1 MNTRTIWRWSGLL
14 VVVTMI
20 VSMATAPVGASPVS
34 APPQNAT
41 ASPVQQILP
50 KEVGRSIPQKPPSSR
65 GEGKSD
71 EALVKLAPELR
82 PIAKARSS
90 EVVLVTVLMRTGTK
104 VEPYFQRV
112 VVRKPIGGLQWAT
125 GEISGANL
133 LKLAGLSGVISVVS
147 FQSYAPVPAPNDDF
161 RGGLGYQP
169 PSLKLEKGK
178 GAQVKEALRKFTAGM
193 SPEQVREK
201 LRADP
206 AFRAKVSEILGRPLP
221 QRPALPEKPSLPPQ
235 GGIQPATIKVKDVHG
250 ASAAWTKGYTG
261 TGVVAAVV
269 DTGVDFA
276 HPDLQGTQA
285 RVPSGPY
292 AGWPYSYDTLSG
304 LFYAFGYSTI
314 GPDTY
319 WDVVGNTYYAHTLPV
334 ESPTCN
340 GITCTAN
347 LKIDFGSDAGW
358 PWPPVVLP
366 FVWPDTSKSR
376 QYYYTVHPDF
386 PLWNAGSSLGLGY
399 AANPYYAPAAVIVAD
414 ENTARVYDTVYVDAD
429 FDQDLTNNKP
439 MRKGDEL
446 AGVDLYDAAGN
457 PGTDGIW
464 DLSAGMLAWIA
475 DGENV
480 PPGTNVLYSGLPVPE
495 AGRLLAF
502 IGDDDSHG
510 TNCAGDI
517 AAQGVITDPEWIG
530 PINRIFGGAANAGG
544 VGGPVLSGMAPGAK
558 IAAFQHGFWLPFDS
572 WVLAALGFDGVPNTG
587 DEAQI
592 SSNSW
597 GASATINDGWDAT
610 SRFAH
615 WLNRNYAPNLAFL
628 VATGNGG
635 HGYGTVTEPDGGSI
649 IDVGASTQYGTLIY
663 FEPITDTTMLAY
675 GDVQP
680 WSNRGPTTL
689 GDVSPDVVAVGAWGT
704 GANPLNLYYGN
715 GQAAYD
721 IFGGT
726 SMATPIAAGNL
737 ALVYQAF
744 KAKNGRWPTWQ
755 EAKAIFLSGA
765 TDLGYDVLTQG
776 SGNVNADR
784 ATDIAAGLNY
794 GFWAEPAQWTAG
806 SYRGTDYPA
815 FPAILHPGQS
825 DSQTFTLH
833 NTYTGTFIVNIADTM
848 LMRVAEVTFTLSFP
862 SFGPPPFTRPTWIT
876 DITDLINTYE
886 PDLIRAQV
894 VFPYSVFDPEGDYA
908 YNNRW
913 RVMFYG
919 WKDLNGDGNLWTD
932 TNGNGY
938 IDAGEIDQ
946 SPWEYNRFTYGYP
959 SGTYLEASLGKD
971 SYSRWLDPAQ
981 TAGNGIFFGVQRRSG
996 SAPVTMQVRITF
1008 YKKADW
1014 GWLTTSASS
1023 VSLPAGGNAT
1033 FNATLSVPA
1042 DAKPGVY
1049 EGAIEVRHG
1058 PHKTIIPVVVHVAA
1072 NSPTFSFGASSP
1084 DEPIGDTP
1092 YDNGHLFGGFDWAW
1106 GYESGDWK
1114 LYYFDLPSG
1123 TAGPGKAM
1131 VVDTRW
1137 TNPVPPPPPPTPI
1150 FYEDF
1155 EGAFPP
1161 SGWTVVNNGGD
1172 CVWQSTATTGRPNF
1186 TGGAGDAAD
1195 ADADWCGPGTTMDTE
1210 LRTPPIDLS
1219 GVTQAWLMFKS
1230 DFNDLGNQDHGY
1242 VDIST
1247 DGGATWTTLLHYDR
1261 ADYRTR
1267 TEIINLTPYVG
1278 SANTIIRFR
1287 YVAPDWDWW
1296 WEVDEVG
1303 IYLEEPTP
1311 PPPPQY
1317 TDVDTWIYAAAPDF
1331 YSTSDPAFFGP
1342 QSVEQVGGSNDT
1354 NIGAGI
1360 FTFDTAT
1367 GGPREVVAGE
1377 IRDGLGF
1384 IALHNVLYAG
1394 TQLGEPIVGQ
1404 AYQVQ
1409 ASPAPV
1415 VITTSNVVNVSPIQ
1429 FGDSWVESFTSAYT
1443 LTEGLGVLTFG
1454 LSQPQS
1460 WENVNL
1466 PPGPTVCDWSYSF
1479 SVANGGL
1486 IEATAWSTNIADI
1499 DLYLFG
1505 PVSASS
1511 TTPTAWEQVR
1521 VKRPPDGTYQV
1532 CVDNWSGTPGTFNLI
1547 LRVIQGTDLVV
1558 SGVPTGTINANT
1570 PVTFTVTFTKTAAPG
1585 TTWEGLLY
1593 LGPAAAPTAI
1603 EIPVTVNIIT
1613 PTVLLTANKVAS
1625 TEWVNAGDV
1634 FTYTITVRNLGS
1646 DREYVSV
1653 VDPLPAMV
1661 EFVPGSQTATKGSA
1675 FLDLIAREMRW
1686 TDWVNGGETVT
1697 ITFRV
1702 RAQTGRGW
1710 AENTVSVNGRV
1721 SAQSLEATART
1732 FINPYRLFLPL
1743 VMRNYGP

>member
-14 VVVTMI
+14 IVVTMI

-41 ASPVQQILP
+41 AAPVQQILP

-82 PIAKARSS
+82 PLAKARSS

-161 RGGLGYQP
+161 RGGIGYQP

-178 GAQVKEALRKFTAGM
+178 GAQVKEALRKLTAGM

-201 LRADP
+201 LRTDP

-304 LFYAFGYSTI
+304 LFYAFGYPTI

-366 FVWPDTSKSR
+366 FVWPDTSKSG
-376 QYYYTVHPDF
+376 QYYYTVHPDL
-386 PLWNAGSSLGLGY
+386 PLLEAGYYLGLGY
-399 AANPYYAPAAVIVAD
+399 AYTDIAPAAVIVAD
-414 ENTARVYDTVYVDAD
+414 ENTAGVYDTVYVDAD

-475 DGENV
+475 DGANV
-480 PPGTNVLYSGLPVPE
+480 PPGTGVLYMGLTVPA

-502 IGDDDSHG
+502 IGDDESHG

-517 AAQGVITDPEWIG
+517 VAQGVITDPEWIG
-530 PINRIFGGAANAGG
+530 PINPIFGGAENYGG

-663 FEPITDTTMLAY
+663 FEPITDTTMLTY

-704 GANPLNLYYGN
+704 GANPLNIYAADFASNLGFWT

-776 SGNVNADR
+776 SGNVNANR

-794 GFWAEPAQWTAG
+794 GYWAEPAQWTAG

-862 SFGPPPFTRPTWIT
+862 SFDPPPFTRPTWIT
-876 DITDLINTYE
+876 DITDLINTYD

-894 VFPYSVFDPEGDYA
+894 IFPYGVFDPEGDYA

-932 TNGNGY
+932 TNGNGRV
-938 IDAGEIDQ
+938 DAGEIDAY
-946 SPWEYNRFTYGYP
+946 EYNRFTYGYP

-1049 EGAIEVRHG
+1049 EGAIEVSHAS
-1058 PHKTIIPVVVHVAA
+1058 HKTVIPVVVHVAA

-1092 YDNGHLFGGFDWAW
+1092 YDNGHLFGGFDWDW
-1106 GYESGDWK
+1106 RYESGDWK

-1137 TNPVPPPPPPTPI
+1137 TNPAPSPPPPTPI

-1195 ADADWCGPGTTMDTE
+1195 ADSDRCGPGTTMDTE

-1230 DFNDLGNQDHGY
+1230 DFNDYQNQDHGY

-1287 YVAPDWDWW
+1287 YVAPGWDWW

-1311 PPPPQY
+1311 PPP

-1342 QSVEQVGGSNDT
+1342 QSVERVGGSNDT

-1613 PTVLLTANKVAS
+1613 PTFGLNLAPPSAS
-1625 TEWVNAGDV
+1625 QSGRPGEVV
-1634 FTYTITVRNLGS
+1634 TYTLMVTNTGNITDTFNVA
-1646 DREYVSV
+1646 VSGNAWTTNA
-1653 VDPLPAMV
+1653 PATV
-1661 EFVPGSQTATKGSA
+1661 GPVAAGASAT
-1675 FLDLIAREMRW
+1675 FQ
-1686 TDWVNGGETVT
+1686 VTVT
-1697 ITFRV
+1697 IPTGVTGADSDTATVTVTSRGDNSKTAQATLTTRRV
-1702 RAQTGRGW
+1702 
-1710 AENTVSVNGRV
+1710 
-1721 SAQSLEATART
+1721 L
-1732 FINPYRLFLPL
+1732 YRLFLPV

>member
-1 MNTRTIWRWSGLL
+1 MSTRTTWRWSSLL
-14 VVVTMI
+14 VVLTMI
-20 VSMATAPVGASPVS
+20 VSMAAVTVSASPAPARPETAPAAPAQQFPSPE
-34 APPQNAT
+34 P
-41 ASPVQQILP
+41 
-50 KEVGRSIPQKPPSSR
+50 EVAKPPLEEQPPAQ

-71 EALVKLAPELR
+71 EALSKLAPELR
-82 PIAKARSS
+82 SIARARSP
-90 EVVLVTVLMRTGTK
+90 ELVLVTVLMQAGTK

-125 GEISGANL
+125 GEIRGANL
-133 LKLAGLSGVISVVS
+133 LKLASLSGVISVVS

-161 RGGLGYQP
+161 RGGIGYRP
-169 PSLKLEKGK
+169 PSLKLERGE
-178 GAQVKEALRKFTAGM
+178 GVQVKEALRRLTAGM
-193 SPEQVREK
+193 TPEQVREK
-201 LRADP
+201 LRTDP
-206 AFRAKVSEILGRPLP
+206 AFRAKVGEILGRLLP
-221 QRPALPEKPSLPPQ
+221 ERPALPEKPSLPPQ
-235 GGIQPATIKVKDVHG
+235 GGIQPATIKVRDVHG
-250 ASAAWTKGYTG
+250 APAAWTKGYTG
-261 TGVVAAVV
+261 TGVIAAVV

-292 AGWPYSYDTLSG
+292 AGWPYSYDTISG
-304 LFYAFGYSTI
+304 LFYAFGYPTI

-319 WDVVGNTYYAHTLPV
+319 WDVVGDTYYAHTLPV
-334 ESPTCN
+334 VNPTCN
-340 GITCTAN
+340 GITCTAYLN
-347 LKIDFGSDAGW
+347 LNNVI
-358 PWPPVVLP
+358 LP
-366 FVWPDTSKSR
+366 FVWPDTSQSG
-376 QYYYTVHPDF
+376 QYYYTVHPDY
-386 PLWNAGSSLGLGY
+386 PLLRAGFYLGLGY
-399 AANPYYAPAAVIVAD
+399 AATDIAPAAVIVAD
-414 ENTARVYDTVYVDAD
+414 EATAGVYDTVYVDAD

-457 PGTDGIW
+457 LGTDGIW

-475 DGENV
+475 DGTNP
-480 PPGTNVLYSGLPVPE
+480 PPGTNVLFDGVPVPR

-502 IGDDDSHG
+502 ISDDDSHG

-530 PINRIFGGAANAGG
+530 PINFIFGGAANYGG

-572 WVLAALGFDGVPNTG
+572 WTLAALGFDGVPNSG

-615 WLNRNYAPNLAFL
+615 WLNRNFAPNLAFL

-635 HGYGTVTEPDGGSI
+635 HGYGTVTEPTGGSI
-649 IDVGASTQYGTLIY
+649 IDVGASTMYGTLVY
-663 FEPITDTTMLAY
+663 FEFILDETMLTY

-704 GANPLNLYYGN
+704 GANPLNIYGAIFGDN
-715 GQAAYD
+715 FGFWTGQAAYD
-721 IFGGT
+721 SFGGT

-755 EAKAIFLSGA
+755 EAKAILLNGA
-765 TDLGYDVLTQG
+765 QDLGYDVLTQG

-794 GFWAEPAQWTAG
+794 GFWAEPAQWVAG

-833 NTYTGTFIVNIADTM
+833 NTYTDTFTVNITDTV
-848 LMRVAEVTFTLSFP
+848 LARVAEVTFTLSFP
-862 SFGPPPFTRPTWIT
+862 SFGAPPFTRPTWIT
-876 DITDLINTYE
+876 DITDLITTYD

-894 VFPYSVFDPEGDYA
+894 VFPYSVFDTDYD
-908 YNNRW
+908 YSYDDRW
-913 RVMFYG
+913 RVYFYG
-919 WKDLNGDGNLWTD
+919 WKDLNGDGDLWTD
-932 TNGNGY
+932 TNGNGLV
-938 IDAGEIDQ
+938 DAGEIDAY
-946 SPWEYNRFTYGYP
+946 EYNRFTYGYP
-959 SGTYLEASLGKD
+959 TGTYLEASLGKD

-981 TAGNGIFFGVQRRSG
+981 TDGDGIFFGVQRRTG
-996 SAPVTMQVRITF
+996 TEAVTLQVRITF

-1023 VSLPAGGNAT
+1023 VDLPASGDAT

-1049 EGAIEVRHG
+1049 EGAIEVSHAS
-1058 PHKTIIPVVVHVAA
+1058 HKTVIPVVVHVAA
-1072 NSPTFSFGASSP
+1072 NSPTFSFGASSL
-1084 DEPIGDTP
+1084 DELIGDTP
-1092 YDNGHLFGGFDWAW
+1092 YDNGHLFGGFDWTW
-1106 GYESGDWK
+1106 RYEAGDWK
-1114 LYYFDLPSG
+1114 LYYFDLPEG

-1131 VVDTRW
+1131 VVDTQW
-1137 TNPVPPPPPPTPI
+1137 ITVP
-1150 FYEDF
+1150 
-1155 EGAFPP
+1155 
-1161 SGWTVVNNGGD
+1161 
-1172 CVWQSTATTGRPNF
+1172 
-1186 TGGAGDAAD
+1186 
-1195 ADADWCGPGTTMDTE
+1195 
-1210 LRTPPIDLS
+1210 
-1219 GVTQAWLMFKS
+1219 
-1230 DFNDLGNQDHGY
+1230 
-1242 VDIST
+1242 
-1247 DGGATWTTLLHYDR
+1247 
-1261 ADYRTR
+1261 
-1267 TEIINLTPYVG
+1267 
-1278 SANTIIRFR
+1278 
-1287 YVAPDWDWW
+1287 
-1296 WEVDEVG
+1296 
-1303 IYLEEPTP
+1303 
-1311 PPPPQY
+1311 
-1317 TDVDTWIYAAAPDF
+1317 TDVDTWIYGAVPDF

-1342 QSVEQVGGSNDT
+1342 QSVEQVGGSNNT
-1354 NIGAGI
+1354 HTSAGV
-1360 FTFDTAT
+1360 FRFDTAT

-1394 TQLGEPIVGQ
+1394 TQFGEPIVGQ

-1415 VITTSNVVNVSPIQ
+1415 VITTSRVVNVSPLR
-1429 FGDSWVESFTSAYT
+1429 FGDSWVQSFTTAHT

-1460 WENVNL
+1460 WEDVNL
-1466 PPGPTVCDWSYSF
+1466 PSGPTLCDWFYAF

-1499 DLYLFG
+1499 DLYLYKG
-1505 PVSASS
+1505 TTVIASS

-1521 VKRPPDGTYQV
+1521 VKRPADGTDYKV
-1532 CVDNWSGTPGTFNLI
+1532 CVDNWSGTPGTFNLV

-1593 LGPAAAPTAI
+1593 LGPAVAPTAI
-1603 EIPVTVNIIT
+1603 EIPVTVHIIT
-1613 PTVLLTANKVAS
+1613 PTVLLTVDKAAS
-1625 TEWVNAGDV
+1625 TEWASAGDV

-1661 EFVPGSQTATKGSA
+1661 EFVPGSQTATKGTA
-1675 FLDLIAREMRW
+1675 FLDLLAREMRW

-1697 ITFRV
+1697 ITFQV

-1710 AENTVSVNGRV
+1710 AENTVYVNGQV
-1721 SAQSLEATART
+1721 SAQSVEATART

-1743 VMRNYGP
+1743 VTRNYAPGP

>member
-1 MNTRTIWRWSGLL
+1 MQ
-14 VVVTMI
+14 
-20 VSMATAPVGASPVS
+20 A
-34 APPQNAT
+34 
-41 ASPVQQILP
+41 
-50 KEVGRSIPQKPPSSR
+50 
-65 GEGKSD
+65 
-71 EALVKLAPELR
+71 
-82 PIAKARSS
+82 
-90 EVVLVTVLMRTGTK
+90 GTK

-112 VVRKPIGGLQWAT
+112 VVRKPLRDLQWAT
-125 GEISGANL
+125 GEIRGANL
-133 LKLAGLSGVISVVS
+133 LKLASLPGVISVVS
-147 FQSYAPVPAPNDDF
+147 FQSYAPVPAPDDDF
-161 RGGLGYQP
+161 RGGIGYRP

-178 GAQVKEALRKFTAGM
+178 GAKVKEALRKLTAGM

-201 LRADP
+201 LRTDP
-206 AFRAKVSEILGRPLP
+206 TFRAKVGEILGRPLLE
-221 QRPALPEKPSLPPQ
+221 RPALPEKPSLPSK

-250 ASAAWTKGYTG
+250 ASAAWAKGYTG
-261 TGVVAAVV
+261 AGVVAAVV

-304 LFYAFGYSTI
+304 LFYAFGYPTI

-319 WDVVGNTYYAHTLPV
+319 WGWVGWTYYAHTLPV

-347 LKIDFGSDAGW
+347 LNIDMEYG
-358 PWPPVVLP
+358 VVLP
-366 FVWPDTSKSR
+366 FVWPDKSKSG

-386 PLWNAGSSLGLGY
+386 PLLVAGFYLGLGY
-399 AANPYYAPAAVIVAD
+399 AYTDIAPAAVIVAD
-414 ENTARVYDTVYVDAD
+414 EATAGVYDTVYVDAD

-475 DGENV
+475 DGTNP
-480 PPGTNVLYSGLPVPE
+480 PPGTNVLFENPPIPE

-530 PINRIFGGAANAGG
+530 PINPIFGGAENYGG

-558 IAAFQHGFWLPFDS
+558 IAAFQHGFWFPFDS
-572 WVLAALGFDGVPNTG
+572 WVLAALGFDGVPNSG

-663 FEPITDTTMLAY
+663 FEPIIDTTMLTY

-815 FPAILHPGQS
+815 FPAILHPGES

-833 NTYTGTFIVNIADTM
+833 NTYTDTFTVNIADTM
-848 LMRVAEVTFTLSFP
+848 LERVAEVTFTLSFP
-862 SFGPPPFTRPTWIT
+862 SFGPPSFTRPTWIT

-894 VFPYSVFDPEGDYA
+894 VFPYSVFDPEGDYV

-919 WKDLNGDGNLWTD
+919 WKDLNGDGDLWTD
-932 TNGNGY
+932 TNGNGRV
-938 IDAGEIDQ
+938 DAGEID
-946 SPWEYNRFTYGYP
+946 PYEYNRFTYGYP
-959 SGTYLEASLGKD
+959 TGTYLEASLGKD
-971 SYSRWLDPAQ
+971 SYSRWLDPDQ

-1049 EGAIEVRHG
+1049 EGAIEVSHAS
-1058 PHKTIIPVVVHVAA
+1058 HKTVIPVVVHVAA
-1072 NSPTFSFGASSP
+1072 NSPTFSFGASSL
-1084 DEPIGDTP
+1084 DEPIGGTP
-1092 YDNGHLFGGFDWAW
+1092 YDNGHLFGGFDWTW
-1106 GYESGDWK
+1106 RYESGDWK

-1137 TNPVPPPPPPTPI
+1137 ITVP
-1150 FYEDF
+1150 
-1155 EGAFPP
+1155 
-1161 SGWTVVNNGGD
+1161 
-1172 CVWQSTATTGRPNF
+1172 
-1186 TGGAGDAAD
+1186 
-1195 ADADWCGPGTTMDTE
+1195 
-1210 LRTPPIDLS
+1210 
-1219 GVTQAWLMFKS
+1219 
-1230 DFNDLGNQDHGY
+1230 
-1242 VDIST
+1242 
-1247 DGGATWTTLLHYDR
+1247 
-1261 ADYRTR
+1261 
-1267 TEIINLTPYVG
+1267 
-1278 SANTIIRFR
+1278 
-1287 YVAPDWDWW
+1287 
-1296 WEVDEVG
+1296 
-1303 IYLEEPTP
+1303 
-1311 PPPPQY
+1311 
-1317 TDVDTWIYAAAPDF
+1317 TDVDTWIYAAAPDL

-1342 QSVEQVGGSNDT
+1342 QSVEQVGGSNNT
-1354 NIGAGI
+1354 NIRAGI

-1394 TQLGEPIVGQ
+1394 TQFGEPIVGQ

-1409 ASPAPV
+1409 VSPAPV
-1415 VITTSNVVNVSPIQ
+1415 VIPTGNVVNLSPLQ
-1429 FGDSWVESFTSAYT
+1429 FSDSWVESFTSAYT
-1443 LTEGLGVLTFG
+1443 ITEGLGVLTFG

-1460 WENVNL
+1460 WEKVNL
-1466 PPGPTVCDWSYSF
+1466 PPGPDLCDWSYSF

-1532 CVDNWSGTPGTFNLI
+1532 CVDNWSGTPGTFNLS

-1558 SGVPTGTINANT
+1558 SGLPAGTINANT
-1570 PVTFTVTFTKTAAPG
+1570 PVTFTVTFTKTAAPD
-1585 TTWEGLLY
+1585 TVWEGLLY
-1593 LGPAAAPTAI
+1593 LGPASAPTAL
-1603 EIPVTVNIIT
+1603 EIPVTVKIIPP
-1613 PTVLLTANKVAS
+1613 PTILLTTTKTAS
-1625 TEWVNAGDV
+1625 TEWANAGDV

-1653 VDPLPAMV
+1653 VDPLPALV
-1661 EFVPGSQTATKGSA
+1661 EFIPGSQTATKGSA

-1710 AENTVSVNGRV
+1710 AENTVSVKGQF
-1721 SAQSLEATART
+1721 SGQSREATART

-1743 VMRNYGP
+1743 VMKNYSP

>member
-1 MNTRTIWRWSGLL
+1 
-14 VVVTMI
+14 
-20 VSMATAPVGASPVS
+20 
-34 APPQNAT
+34 
-41 ASPVQQILP
+41 
-50 KEVGRSIPQKPPSSR
+50 
-65 GEGKSD
+65 
-71 EALVKLAPELR
+71 
-82 PIAKARSS
+82 
-90 EVVLVTVLMRTGTK
+90 
-104 VEPYFQRV
+104 
-112 VVRKPIGGLQWAT
+112 
-125 GEISGANL
+125 
-133 LKLAGLSGVISVVS
+133 
-147 FQSYAPVPAPNDDF
+147 
-161 RGGLGYQP
+161 
-169 PSLKLEKGK
+169 
-178 GAQVKEALRKFTAGM
+178 
-193 SPEQVREK
+193 
-201 LRADP
+201 
-206 AFRAKVSEILGRPLP
+206 
-221 QRPALPEKPSLPPQ
+221 
-235 GGIQPATIKVKDVHG
+235 
-250 ASAAWTKGYTG
+250 
-261 TGVVAAVV
+261 
-269 DTGVDFA
+269 
-276 HPDLQGTQA
+276 
-285 RVPSGPY
+285 
-292 AGWPYSYDTLSG
+292 
-304 LFYAFGYSTI
+304 
-314 GPDTY
+314 
-319 WDVVGNTYYAHTLPV
+319 
-334 ESPTCN
+334 
-340 GITCTAN
+340 
-347 LKIDFGSDAGW
+347 
-358 PWPPVVLP
+358 
-366 FVWPDTSKSR
+366 
-376 QYYYTVHPDF
+376 
-386 PLWNAGSSLGLGY
+386 
-399 AANPYYAPAAVIVAD
+399 
-414 ENTARVYDTVYVDAD
+414 
-429 FDQDLTNNKP
+429 
-439 MRKGDEL
+439 
-446 AGVDLYDAAGN
+446 
-457 PGTDGIW
+457 
-464 DLSAGMLAWIA
+464 
-475 DGENV
+475 
-480 PPGTNVLYSGLPVPE
+480 
-495 AGRLLAF
+495 
-502 IGDDDSHG
+502 
-510 TNCAGDI
+510 
-517 AAQGVITDPEWIG
+517 
-530 PINRIFGGAANAGG
+530 
-544 VGGPVLSGMAPGAK
+544 
-558 IAAFQHGFWLPFDS
+558 
-572 WVLAALGFDGVPNTG
+572 
-587 DEAQI
+587 
-592 SSNSW
+592 
-597 GASATINDGWDAT
+597 
-610 SRFAH
+610 
-615 WLNRNYAPNLAFL
+615 
-628 VATGNGG
+628 
-635 HGYGTVTEPDGGSI
+635 
-649 IDVGASTQYGTLIY
+649 
-663 FEPITDTTMLAY
+663 
-675 GDVQP
+675 
-680 WSNRGPTTL
+680 
-689 GDVSPDVVAVGAWGT
+689 
-704 GANPLNLYYGN
+704 
-715 GQAAYD
+715 
-721 IFGGT
+721 
-726 SMATPIAAGNL
+726 MATPIAAGNL

-765 TDLGYDVLTQG
+765 HDLGYDVLTQG
-776 SGNVNADR
+776 SGNVDADR

-815 FPAILHPGQS
+815 FPAILHPGES

-833 NTYTGTFIVNIADTM
+833 NAYTDTFTVNIADTM
-848 LMRVAEVTFTLSFP
+848 LERVAEVTFTLSFP
-862 SFGPPPFTRPTWIT
+862 SFSPPPFTRPTWIT
-876 DITDLINTYE
+876 DITDLINTYD

-913 RVMFYG
+913 RVYFYG
-919 WKDLNGDGNLWTD
+919 WKDLNGDGDLWTD
-932 TNGNGY
+932 TNGNGWVN
-938 IDAGEIDQ
+938 AGEID
-946 SPWEYNRFTYGYP
+946 PYEYNRFTYGYP
-959 SGTYLEASLGKD
+959 TGTYLEASLGKD

-981 TAGNGIFFGVQRRSG
+981 TAGNGIFFGVQRRTG
-996 SAPVTMQVRITF
+996 NAAVTMQVRITF

-1014 GWLTTSASS
+1014 SWLTTSASS

-1072 NSPTFSFGASSP
+1072 NSPTFSFGASSL

-1092 YDNGHLFGGFDWAW
+1092 YDNGHLFGGFDWTW
-1106 GYESGDWK
+1106 RYESGDWK

-1186 TGGAGDAAD
+1186 TGGAGRAAD
-1195 ADADWCGPGTTMDTE
+1195 ADSDWCGWDTTMDTE

-1230 DFNDLGNQDHGY
+1230 DFNDLGNRDHGY

-1317 TDVDTWIYAAAPDF
+1317 TDVDTWIYGAAPDF

-1342 QSVEQVGGSNDT
+1342 QSVEQVGGSNNT

-1415 VITTSNVVNVSPIQ
+1415 VITTSNAVNVSPIQ
-1429 FGDSWVESFTSAYT
+1429 FGGSWVESFTSAYT

-1466 PPGPTVCDWSYSF
+1466 PPGPGVCDWSYSF

-1532 CVDNWSGTPGTFNLI
+1532 CVDNWSGTLGTFNLI

-1558 SGVPTGTINANT
+1558 SGVPTGTINADT

-1585 TTWEGLLY
+1585 TTWEGVLY

-1625 TEWVNAGDV
+1625 TEWANAGDV

-1653 VDPLPAMV
+1653 VDPLPALV

-1721 SAQSLEATART
+1721 SAQSREATART

>member
-1 MNTRTIWRWSGLL
+1 
-14 VVVTMI
+14 
-20 VSMATAPVGASPVS
+20 MA
-34 APPQNAT
+34 
-41 ASPVQQILP
+41 
-50 KEVGRSIPQKPPSSR
+50 
-65 GEGKSD
+65 
-71 EALVKLAPELR
+71 
-82 PIAKARSS
+82 
-90 EVVLVTVLMRTGTK
+90 
-104 VEPYFQRV
+104 
-112 VVRKPIGGLQWAT
+112 
-125 GEISGANL
+125 
-133 LKLAGLSGVISVVS
+133 
-147 FQSYAPVPAPNDDF
+147 
-161 RGGLGYQP
+161 
-169 PSLKLEKGK
+169 
-178 GAQVKEALRKFTAGM
+178 
-193 SPEQVREK
+193 
-201 LRADP
+201 
-206 AFRAKVSEILGRPLP
+206 
-221 QRPALPEKPSLPPQ
+221 
-235 GGIQPATIKVKDVHG
+235 
-250 ASAAWTKGYTG
+250 
-261 TGVVAAVV
+261 
-269 DTGVDFA
+269 
-276 HPDLQGTQA
+276 
-285 RVPSGPY
+285 
-292 AGWPYSYDTLSG
+292 
-304 LFYAFGYSTI
+304 
-314 GPDTY
+314 
-319 WDVVGNTYYAHTLPV
+319 
-334 ESPTCN
+334 
-340 GITCTAN
+340 
-347 LKIDFGSDAGW
+347 
-358 PWPPVVLP
+358 VVLP
-366 FVWPDTSKSR
+366 FVWPDKSKSG

-386 PLWNAGSSLGLGY
+386 PLLEAGYYLGLGY
-399 AANPYYAPAAVIVAD
+399 AYTDIAPAAVIVAD
-414 ENTARVYDTVYVDAD
+414 ENAAGVYDTVYVDAD

-475 DGENV
+475 DGTNP
-480 PPGTNVLYSGLPVPE
+480 PPGTNVLFENPPIPE

-530 PINRIFGGAANAGG
+530 PINPIFGGAENYGG
-544 VGGPVLSGMAPGAK
+544 VGGPVLSGMAPGAR

-597 GASATINDGWDAT
+597 GGSATINDGWDET

-615 WLNRNYAPNLAFL
+615 WLNRNFAPNLAFL

-649 IDVGASTQYGTLIY
+649 IDVGASTMYGTLTY
-663 FEPITDTTMLAY
+663 FEFILDETMLTY

-704 GANPLNLYYGN
+704 GADPLNLYAADFAYNYGFWT
-715 GQAAYD
+715 GQGAYD
-721 IFGGT
+721 SFGGT

-744 KAKNGRWPTWQ
+744 KEKNGRWPTWQ

-833 NTYTGTFIVNIADTM
+833 NTYTDTFTVNIADTM
-848 LMRVAEVTFTLSFP
+848 LERVAEVTFTLSFP
-862 SFGPPPFTRPTWIT
+862 SFSPPPFTRPTWIT
-876 DITDLINTYE
+876 DITDLINTYD

-894 VFPYSVFDPEGDYA
+894 VFPYSVFDSDYNYS

-932 TNGNGY
+932 TNGNGRV
-938 IDAGEIDQ
+938 DAGEIDAY
-946 SPWEYNRFTYGYP
+946 EYNRFTYGYP
-959 SGTYLEASLGKD
+959 TGTYLEASLGKD

-981 TAGNGIFFGVQRRSG
+981 TAGDGIFFGIQRRTG
-996 SAPVTMQVRITF
+996 TAAVTMQVRITF
-1008 YKKADW
+1008 YQKAGWD
-1014 GWLTTSASS
+1014 WLTTSASS
-1023 VSLPAGGNAT
+1023 VNLPAGGNAT

-1049 EGAIEVRHG
+1049 EGAIEVSHAS
-1058 PHKTIIPVVVHVAA
+1058 HKTVIPVVVHVAA
-1072 NSPTFSFGASSP
+1072 NSPTFSFGASSL

-1092 YDNGHLFGGFDWAW
+1092 YDNGHLFGGFDWSW
-1106 GYESGDWK
+1106 RYEAGDWK
-1114 LYYFDLPSG
+1114 LYYFDLPSD

-1131 VVDTRW
+1131 VVDTQW
-1137 TNPVPPPPPPTPI
+1137 ITVP
-1150 FYEDF
+1150 
-1155 EGAFPP
+1155 
-1161 SGWTVVNNGGD
+1161 
-1172 CVWQSTATTGRPNF
+1172 
-1186 TGGAGDAAD
+1186 
-1195 ADADWCGPGTTMDTE
+1195 
-1210 LRTPPIDLS
+1210 
-1219 GVTQAWLMFKS
+1219 
-1230 DFNDLGNQDHGY
+1230 
-1242 VDIST
+1242 
-1247 DGGATWTTLLHYDR
+1247 
-1261 ADYRTR
+1261 
-1267 TEIINLTPYVG
+1267 
-1278 SANTIIRFR
+1278 
-1287 YVAPDWDWW
+1287 
-1296 WEVDEVG
+1296 
-1303 IYLEEPTP
+1303 
-1311 PPPPQY
+1311 
-1317 TDVDTWIYAAAPDF
+1317 TDVDTWIYAAASDF

-1342 QSVEQVGGSNDT
+1342 QSVEQVGGSNNT
-1354 NIGAGI
+1354 NISAGI

-1394 TQLGEPIVGQ
+1394 TQFGEPIVGQ

-1466 PPGPTVCDWSYSF
+1466 PPGPDLCDWSYSF

-1486 IEATAWSTNIADI
+1486 IEAHAWSTNISDL
-1499 DLYLFG
+1499 DLYLYKG
-1505 PVSASS
+1505 TTVIASS
-1511 TTPTAWEQVR
+1511 TTPTADERVR
-1521 VKRPPDGTYQV
+1521 VKRPADGTDYKI
-1532 CVDNWSGTPGTFNLI
+1532 CVDNWSGTSGTFNLF

-1558 SGVPTGTINANT
+1558 SGLPAGTINADT
-1570 PVTFTVTFTKTAAPG
+1570 PVTFTVTFTKTAAPN
-1585 TTWEGLLY
+1585 TVWEGLLY
-1593 LGPAAAPTAI
+1593 LGPAVAPTAI
-1603 EIPVTVNIIT
+1603 EIPVTVHIIT
-1613 PTVLLTANKVAS
+1613 PTVLLTVDKAVS
-1625 TEWVNAGDV
+1625 TEWASAGDV
-1634 FTYTITVRNLGS
+1634 FTYTITVSNLGS

-1653 VDPLPAMV
+1653 ADPLPALV
-1661 EFVPGSQTATKGSA
+1661 EFVPGSQAATKGSA

-1697 ITFRV
+1697 ITFQV
-1702 RAQTGRGW
+1702 KAQTGQGW
-1710 AENTVSVNGRV
+1710 VENTVSVNGRV
-1721 SAQSLEATART
+1721 SAQSREATART

-1743 VMRNYGP
+1743 VTRNYSRP